1 MLIDTIP
8 EPSYETAMSKA
19 DSSQPD
25 MPDLRI
31 GSYRILQPLGLGGMS
46 SVFRAV
52 HMATG
57 HEVALKVLPRALAKN
72 PTLLQRFLREAKSA
86 ESLQHPNIVSIY
98 DRGVDQGRHY
108 LVLEFVPGSDFH
120 EYIQRSGPLS
130 IAESISAVKQVAR
143 GLAYAAGRGV
153 IHRDVKPS
161 NLLRTPSGQVKIIDL
176 GLAIQAENE
185 DERVTRE
192 GTTVGTVDYMAP
204 EQARDSRATTIQSDM
219 YSLGCAF
226 YYFVTG
232 NPPFPGG
239 DITDKLSRHAKSPP
253 PDPRELRPEIPASIA
268 KIIIRLLAKNPQDRF
283 TTYEDL
289 IAELDATPQ
298 ADRQEPAGNPVTTI
312 AVDENWSGSRP
323 SSAFASEGGSTF
335 PTLIPLISL
344 AELVAEHDKP
354 SSRRGGRSV
363 AGPPTRRTPT
373 QLPSAIFS
381 ESDFDT
387 VPNDEA
393 FAGATM
399 PGWPSGPSQ
408 SSSDANWIMAWVLI
422 GTITVV
428 IVIGLDQLIRRSI
441 VAPDVVPAPAINV
454 VIPPFGQ
461 ARTSPDPPEKSNA
474 GDTSKGQPR
483 PKSSRATRIP
493 GDGTRL
499 ARTWREPGDFEPRLP
514 RQRSYDAAFLSEF
527 LPDWAARPVAET
539 VPGQKVVVRRI
550 ADSSEP
556 KTALTLRQGLDLGRG
571 VLELAGDGPFLIDDF
586 RIPGESRIIRAGPG
600 FRPIVQVERSDL
612 EIVRQQPAV
621 IVLEGKS
628 LVLDGLDLVVD
639 VGGLSDQKPFSLF
652 QCAGANLTLRNCSV
666 TLINRDRASVCFV
679 RTLDSKTSPSRIR
692 LEGTLVRGAV
702 SSMFELRRGGDEVVL
717 DGSVILGGDGPI
729 LRSERF
735 DPIVEQKIS
744 LIRSVLACRGPI
756 VELLGH
762 FEADQSRPISIRTLG
777 SALGRFQ
784 GAGTASVIAASTMIE
799 RMELAVD
806 WRGEDNTFAGWK
818 GYFASGP
825 TPRALVGGGDLRS
838 TWNESDQTS
847 RTSPLG
853 WGPLPDLALASPKD
867 LTPYLIREGA
877 TLARVAHPS
886 PYLLEKTVG
895 SFLAPDIPQP
905 TETGTNQRAVGQPAG
920 QGGPAMSSYG
930 QIGAGGASLGQPRTD
945 PLDLV
950 FSTRDTTFNGDLGAF
965 ISRMI
970 PAGSSWARIVVQ
982 GQGKHRF
989 TAVRLPVGFTLEIR
1003 VASTATSEA
1012 DWPSWTP
1019 DLGDAG
1025 RPLIELTGGQLMLSK
1040 LRIDVPSE
1048 SRISNVIL
1056 IEDGHLVLQ
1065 DCRFLRRGGV
1075 ESGGASLVNFQAPT
1089 TRPVSVAFGRSIL
1102 NPQVDR
1108 PVCRLL
1114 GTVLITDGTALT
1126 GELGRGLIAL
1136 SDCAIAA
1143 DRTAIELVPTEVARH
1158 RFDCDLWVD
1167 RCTITSDQS
1176 ILRAGA
1182 WYGAAP
1188 GPERP
1193 WVIHSSN
1200 SAYLAAYE
1208 TGTGQTVLLNGDSES
1223 LAHANYFWQG
1233 YNDALDVEC
1242 YLTSFDVIPAAGR
1255 TRDVVLRWTNYWGAN
1270 HVRMTSGPRLSN
1282 QKPTARLLS
1291 RLQPGRVEPPD
1302 LILDANYHPGRSRL
1316 DLGADLEKL
1325 GIRRK
1330 QE

>member
-1 MLIDTIP
+1 LLIDTIP
-8 EPSYETAMSKA
+8 EPSFETAMSKA
-19 DSSQPD
+19 DSSQPN

-52 HMATG
+52 HTATG

-120 EYIQRSGPLS
+120 DFIQRSGPLS

-176 GLAIQAENE
+176 GLAVQAENE

-253 PDPRELRPEIPASIA
+253 PDPRVLRPEIPDSIA
-268 KIIIRLLAKNPQDRF
+268 KIILRLLAKNPQDRF
-283 TTYEDL
+283 ASYEDL

-298 ADRQEPAGNPVTTI
+298 ADRQESTGNPAVAN
-312 AVDENWSGSRP
+312 AVDGTRSESRP
-323 SSAFASEGGSTF
+323 SIAFASEGGSTF

-344 AELVAEHDKP
+344 AELVAEHDEP
-354 SSRRGGRSV
+354 SSRRGSRAV
-363 AGPPTRRTPT
+363 AGPPTRHTPT
-373 QLPSAIFS
+373 QFPSAVFS
-381 ESDFDT
+381 ESDFDPA
-387 VPNDEA
+387 PNDEVS
-393 FAGATM
+393 AGAAM
-399 PGWPSGPSQ
+399 PGWSSGSSQ
-408 SSSDANWIMAWVLI
+408 SSSDANWILAWVLI

-454 VIPPFGQ
+454 VVPPFGE
-461 ARTSPDPPEKSNA
+461 ARTIPDPPEKSTE
-474 GDTSKGQPR
+474 GDKGRVQPR
-483 PKSSRATRIP
+483 PKSSRGIRIP
-493 GDGTRL
+493 GDGRTL
-499 ARTWREPGDFEPRLP
+499 ARTWREPGDSEPRLP
-514 RQRSYDAAFLSEF
+514 RQRFYDAAFLAEF
-527 LPDWAARPVAET
+527 LPGWAAQPVSET
-539 VPGQKVVVRRI
+539 VPGKKVMVRRI
-550 ADSSEP
+550 AESSDP
-556 KTALTLRQGLDLGRG
+556 NTASTLRQGLDLGRG

-586 RIPGESRIIRAGPG
+586 RIPGASRIIRAAPG

-621 IVLEGKS
+621 IVLDGKS
-628 LVLDGLDLVVD
+628 LILDDLDLVVD
-639 VGGLSDQKPFSLF
+639 MSGLSDQRPFSLF
-652 QCAGANLTLRNCSV
+652 QCAGSNLTLRNCTV
-666 TLINRDRASVCFV
+666 TLINRNRARVSFV

-702 SSMFELRRGGDEVVL
+702 TSMFELRGGGDEVAL

-735 DPIVEQKIS
+735 DPFVEQKIS

-756 VELLGH
+756 VELLGILD
-762 FEADQSRPISIRTLG
+762 ADRSRPISIRALG

-799 RMELAVD
+799 KMELAVD

-825 TPRALVGGGDLRS
+825 EPRVLVGEGDLRS
-838 TWNESDQTS
+838 TWNDSDQTS

-853 WGPLPDLALASPKD
+853 WGPLPELALAAPKD

-895 SFLAPDIPQP
+895 SFLAPEIPQP
-905 TETGTNQRAVGQPAG
+905 TEPEPNQWTVG
-920 QGGPAMSSYG
+920 QGGPAMPSPG
-930 QIGAGGASLGQPRTD
+930 RTGVGGASIGESRTD

-965 ISRMI
+965 ISKMI

-982 GQGKHRF
+982 GTGRHRF

-1003 VASTATSEA
+1003 VESTATSDAE
-1012 DWPSWTP
+1012 WPSWTP
-1019 DLGDAG
+1019 DLGDAD

-1056 IEDGHLVLQ
+1056 IEDGHLVLRE
-1065 DCRFLRRGGV
+1065 CRFLRRGGT
-1075 ESGGASLVNFQAPT
+1075 ESNAAALVNFQAPT
-1089 TRPVSVAFGRSIL
+1089 TRPVSVAHGRSIL

-1114 GTVLITDGTALT
+1114 GTILITDGTALT

-1158 RFDCDLWVD
+1158 RFDCDLWID
-1167 RCTITSDQS
+1167 HCTLTSDQS

-1193 WVIHSSN
+1193 WIVHSSN
-1200 SAYLAAYE
+1200 SAYLAAYGS
-1208 TGTGQTVLLNGDSES
+1208 GTGQTVLLNGDSES

-1242 YLTSFDVIPAAGR
+1242 YLASFDTTPAAGR
-1255 TRDVVLRWTNYWGAN
+1255 TRDVMLQWVNYWGAN
-1270 HVRMTSGPRLSN
+1270 HVRMPSGPRLSN
-1282 QKPTARLLS
+1282 QKPTTRLLT
-1291 RLQPGRVEPPD
+1291 RLQPGRVEPSD
-1302 LILDANYHPGRSRL
+1302 LILDRDYHPGRPLL
-1316 DLGADLEKL
+1316 DLGADLGKL
-1325 GIRRK
+1325 GIKPK
-1330 QE
+1330 Q